1 MKYEK
6 KIRLTLPVIKKMEP
20 AKIITPKRHALPT
33 KLTRNLSIL
42 HHPKKDFPLRVAAI
56 DIGSNAIRFMAAEF
70 LNSSQCIVLES
81 ERAPIRLGAGTFSNG
96 RLASD
101 ETKAALQ
108 ALARFQERLRIL
120 NIEHYRVIATSAV
133 RESSNGKKFAQRVYE
148 QLGIPLEIVSGSEET
163 QLVYRSLKS
172 LISLDKNPWL
182 LANLGGGSLEVALVN
197 KEGVL
202 TSETHTIGAVRLLE
216 EFKFSADNPAQLM
229 RLLNEYVATLRLSL
243 GNIRRPLAGFIATGG
258 NIEELAK
265 MANAPQSA
273 NGIRNLSISALKRL
287 MEELPRLSV
296 KERMVRWGMY
306 QDRADVIMPAAV
318 VYAHLSAVSGQE
330 SMLVPYVGTKEGI
343 LLDLVDRLTLN
354 SDYTHRKEK
363 QLMHLAVSL
372 GRRYQFDEAH
382 GQQVCRLALALF
394 EQLQTL
400 HGLGPDDQRILM
412 VASLLHDIGAY
423 ISYKKH
429 HKHSLYLI
437 AQSELP
443 GFSSEEM
450 LMAANIARYHRKNS
464 PQPDHEQFARLTK
477 AQRLRVTKLSSL
489 LRVADALDRD
499 HAQTIRRFTAGIRHP
514 YLNLKIT
521 GKGFRDLEHWAL
533 QRKAQLFT
541 DLFGLRVRIVNA

>member
-1 MKYEK
+1 MHQRKPP
-6 KIRLTLPVIKKMEP
+6 LTFAVMKKMEP
-20 AKIITPKRHALPT
+20 AKIIALHRHSPPDKKIRLVSLAD
-33 KLTRNLSIL
+33 
-42 HHPKKDFPLRVAAI
+42 HPKKDFPLRVAAV

-70 LNSSQCIVLES
+70 LNSSRYIVLEA
-81 ERAPIRLGAGTFSNG
+81 ERAPIRLGAGAFSSG
-96 RLASD
+96 RLAAD
-101 ETKAALQ
+101 AIKAALQ

-120 NIEHYRVIATSAV
+120 GIEHYRVIATSAV
-133 RESSNGKKFAQRVYE
+133 RESANGSKFAQQVHE

-163 QLVYRSLKS
+163 QLVYRSLKP
-172 LISLDKNPWL
+172 LIHLGKTPWL

-197 KEGVL
+197 QSGVL

-216 EFKFSADNPAQLM
+216 EFKSSADSPRQFV
-229 RLLNEYVATLRLSL
+229 RLLKEYVATLRLSL
-243 GNIRRPLAGFIATGG
+243 GDIRGPLAGFIATGG

-265 MANAPQSA
+265 MADAPQKTG
-273 NGIRNLSISALKRL
+273 GIRDLSISGLKRL

-296 KERMVRWGMY
+296 KQRMVRWGIY
-306 QDRADVIMPAAV
+306 RDRADVVLPAAV
-318 VYAHLSAVSGQE
+318 VYEHLAAVSGQK

-354 SDYTHRKEK
+354 STYTHRKEK
-363 QLMHLAVSL
+363 QLLHLTVSL
-372 GRRYQFDEAH
+372 GRRYQFHEAH

-394 EQLQTL
+394 EQLQSL
-400 HGLGPDDQRILM
+400 HGLDPDDHRILM
-412 VASLLHDIGAY
+412 VAALLHDIGGY

-443 GFSSEEM
+443 GFSSEDM

-464 PQPDHEQFARLTK
+464 PQPHHDQFARLTK
-477 AQRLRVTKLSSL
+477 SQRLRVTKLASL
-489 LRVADALDRD
+489 LRIADALDRD
-499 HAQTIRRFTAGIRHP
+499 HAQAIKRLTASVRQP
-514 YLNLKIT
+514 YLDLKIT
-521 GKGFRDLEHWAL
+521 GKGFRELEHWSL

>member
-1 MKYEK
+1 
-6 KIRLTLPVIKKMEP
+6 MEP
-20 AKIITPKRHALPT
+20 AKTITSHRHSPPVKPIRLVSPA
-33 KLTRNLSIL
+33 
-42 HHPKKDFPLRVAAI
+42 HHPKKEFPLRVAAI
-56 DIGSNAIRFMAAEF
+56 DIGSNAIRFIAAEF
-70 LNSSQCIVLES
+70 LNSTRHIVLES

-101 ETKAALQ
+101 GIKSALQ

-133 RESSNGKKFAQRVYE
+133 RESSNGKKFAQHVHE

-163 QLVYRSLKS
+163 QLVYRSLKP
-172 LISLDKNPWL
+172 LIHLGKAPWL

-197 KEGVL
+197 QSGVL
-202 TSETHTIGAVRLLE
+202 TSETHTIGAVRLWE
-216 EFKFSADNPAQLM
+216 EFKSSADSPRQFV
-229 RLLNEYVATLRLSL
+229 RLLKEYVATLRLSL
-243 GNIRRPLAGFIATGG
+243 GNIRGPLAGLIATGG

-265 MANAPQSA
+265 MADAPQKTS
-273 NGIRNLSISALKRL
+273 GIRDLSISGLKRL
-287 MEELPRLSV
+287 MEELPHLSV
-296 KERMVRWGMY
+296 KQRMVRWGMY
-306 QDRADVIMPAAV
+306 QDRADVVMPAAV
-318 VYAHLSAVSGQE
+318 VYAHLCALSGQE

-354 SDYTHRKEK
+354 STYTHRKEK
-363 QLMHLAVSL
+363 QLLHLTVSL

-400 HGLGPDDQRILM
+400 HGLDPDDHRILM

-443 GFSSEEM
+443 GFSSDDM

-464 PQPDHEQFARLTK
+464 PQPDHDQFARLTK
-477 AQRLRVTKLSSL
+477 SQRLRVTKLASL
-489 LRVADALDRD
+489 LRIADALDRD
-499 HAQTIRRFTAGIRHP
+499 HAQTIKRLTASVRGSC
-514 YLNLKIT
+514 LDLKIA
-521 GKGFRDLEHWAL
+521 GKGFRDLEHWSL

>member
-1 MKYEK
+1 MHEK
-6 KIRLTLPVIKKMEP
+6 KLRRTFAVIKKMEP
-20 AKIITPKRHALPT
+20 AKKILSNRHSPPVKPIRLVPRA
-33 KLTRNLSIL
+33 
-42 HHPKKDFPLRVAAI
+42 HHPKQDFPLRVAAV
-56 DIGSNAIRFMAAEF
+56 DIGSNAIRFIAAEF
-70 LNSSQCIVLES
+70 LNSSRYIVLES

-96 RLASD
+96 RLAPD
-101 ETKAALQ
+101 GIRAALQ

-133 RESSNGKKFAQRVYE
+133 RESSNGKKFAQHVHE

-163 QLVYRSLKS
+163 QLVYRSLKP
-172 LISLDKNPWL
+172 LIHFGKTPWL

-197 KEGVL
+197 QSGVL

-216 EFKFSADNPAQLM
+216 EFKTSADSPGQFV
-229 RLLNEYVATLRLSL
+229 RLLKEYVSTLRLSL
-243 GNIRRPLAGFIATGG
+243 GNIRGPLAGFIATGG

-265 MANAPQSA
+265 MADAPQKT
-273 NGIRNLSISALKRL
+273 GGVRNLSISALKRL

-296 KERMVRWGMY
+296 KQRMVRWGMY
-306 QDRADVIMPAAV
+306 QDRADVVMPAAV
-318 VYAHLSAVSGQE
+318 VYAHLAALSGQKN
-330 SMLVPYVGTKEGI
+330 MLVPYAGTKEGI

-354 SDYTHRKEK
+354 STYTNRKEK
-363 QLMHLAVSL
+363 QLLHLTVSL
-372 GRRYQFDEAH
+372 GRRYQFHEAH

-400 HGLGPDDQRILM
+400 HGLNPDDHRILM
-412 VASLLHDIGAY
+412 VAALLHDIGAY

-450 LMAANIARYHRKNS
+450 LMAANIVRYHRKNS
-464 PQPDHEQFARLTK
+464 PQPDHDQFVRLTK
-477 AQRLRVTKLSSL
+477 FQRLRVSKMASL
-489 LRVADALDRD
+489 LRIADALDRD
-499 HAQTIRRFTAGIRHP
+499 HAQTIKRLTASVRQS
-514 YLNLKIT
+514 YLDLKIT
-521 GKGFRDLEHWAL
+521 GRGFRDLEHWSL